1 MYKKYKITCGPAKH
15 PRNLLIRGL
24 SFDLVMQFDW
34 HGALIRRD
42 ERHDYGELRYCALGY
57 IHHRLFSLTFT
68 PRDGAVHVIS
78 LRKANPREV
87 SCYEKAF
94 ENITDRSG

>member
-1 MYKKYKITCGPAKH
+1 MYKKYKITYDPAKH
-15 PRNLLIRGL
+15 HRNVLIRGL

-42 ERHDYGELRYCALGY
+42 ERHDYGESRYCALGY
-57 IHHRLFSLTFT
+57 IHHRLFSLIFT

-87 SCYEKAF
+87 NRYEKAL
-94 ENITDRSG
+94 ENITARPG